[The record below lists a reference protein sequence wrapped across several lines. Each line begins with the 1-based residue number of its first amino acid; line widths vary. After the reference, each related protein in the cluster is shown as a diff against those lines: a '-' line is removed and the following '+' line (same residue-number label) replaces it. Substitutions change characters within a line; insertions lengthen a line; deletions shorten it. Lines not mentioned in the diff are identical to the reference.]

1 MIEDVIVINTTIPTE
16 ADWADY
22 QTELDCQEAYDL
34 YAGKDAESL
43 KSVFVESIDRCVDGL
58 HFMPPKVFHY
68 YASVFADYVLQVERL
83 PGLQPENRALAAA
96 GLFTLL
102 ENKLHISPMDVKEI
116 YPKLI
121 EIAKYVA
128 EHQSNYYADKEQYGD
143 FSKQLVIFNALAK
156 ESHII

>member
-1 MIEDVIVINTTIPTE
+1 MTNATIPTE
-16 ADWADY
+16 AAWGDY
-22 QTELDCQEAYDL
+22 QTEMDCQEAYDL

-43 KSVFVESIDRCVDGL
+43 KSLFVESIGRCVDGL

-68 YASVFADYVLQVERL
+68 YVSIFADYVKQAEIM
-83 PGLQPENRALAAA
+83 PGLQPEDRARAAA

-102 ENKLHISPMDVKEI
+102 ENKLHISPQDLQQV

-121 EIAKYVA
+121 EVASYVA
-128 EHQSNYYADKEQYGD
+128 EHQANYYADKEKYGD

-156 ESHII
+156 ESHIIE